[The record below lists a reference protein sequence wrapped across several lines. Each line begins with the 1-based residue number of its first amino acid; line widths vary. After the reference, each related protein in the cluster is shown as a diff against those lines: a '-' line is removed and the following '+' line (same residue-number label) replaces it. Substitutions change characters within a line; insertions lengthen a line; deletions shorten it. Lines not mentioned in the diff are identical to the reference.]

1 MATAG
6 VFPKATGDTIYL
18 ADYNAIQT
26 IVASVLGTGSG
37 SATLSTQSGYGQ
49 TVSSGQIAAGTN
61 ITASQMQNLK
71 TDLDKIAYHQTNAAS
86 TAPSIS
92 AGGTIGYTE
101 WNTYKT
107 QADTLN
113 TNKFTLNVNQATAI
127 DGVSPTFANW
137 NGLRTHTV
145 TVTFAD
151 AANARYFF
159 NAGGEIR
166 IVPSHSST
174 GAAASDVAKGNAWAN
189 FLSTISTIKFGY
201 TNTTAGVTG
210 SSIGWYGLTSSAQTI
225 LTSTSTLTYAN
236 NIFSVQ
242 ASCNVANNN
251 TGTANILTLIINF
264 NDAGN
269 FTSGLNTIDE
279 NVGGTTTS
287 RVQHYRATGVNVQVN
302 APTIATASGP

>member
-1 MATAG
+1 MAIGSGNSILA
-6 VFPKATGDTIYL
+6 

-26 IVASVLGTGSG
+26 IVGNVLGTGSEQ
-37 SATLSTQSGYGQ
+37 TGYGQ
-49 TVSSGQIAAGTN
+49 VVSSSQVAAGNN

-71 TDLDKIAYHQTNAAS
+71 TDLDKISYHQTNAAS
-86 TAPSIS
+86 TAPSVS
-92 AGGTIGYTE
+92 VGGSITASD
-101 WNTYKT
+101 WSTYNS
-107 QADTLN
+107 QATTLQ
-113 TNKFTLNVNQATAI
+113 TNKFTLNVNQATTV
-127 DGVSPTFANW
+127 DGVTPTFANW
-137 NGLRTHTV
+137 NGSRTHNV

-166 IVPSHSST
+166 IVPSHSSS
-174 GAAASDVAKGNAWAN
+174 GAAADTLAKGNAWVN
-189 FLSTISTIKFGY
+189 FLSTIGTIKFGY

-242 ASCNVANNN
+242 ASCNVANNS
-251 TGTANILTLIINF
+251 TGTATVLTLIINF

-269 FTSGLNTIDE
+269 STSGSNTIDE
-279 NVGGTTTS
+279 AVGGTTTS
-287 RVQHYRATGVNVQVN
+287 RVQHYRATGANVAVN
-302 APTIATASGP
+302 APTIATVSGP